1 MSATAPQIYAVR
13 NGGRYALL
21 SAVSEAGTVSV
32 GVSVPA
38 EGEYT
43 LSIPADCDASK
54 YETVWLKD
62 AETGKGVN
70 LLDGG
75 YTFQVSAAGE
85 TNNRFTITFNRMED
99 DAKSGI
105 VITSQGNG
113 TIQIQGTQ
121 QGDQIRIYGTSGVL
135 AAQAEAQS
143 DNTTVRTVLTDTAIV
158 EVTRSGKRVAVKKV
172 TVR

>member
-1 MSATAPQIYAVR
+1 M
-13 NGGRYALL
+13 
-21 SAVSEAGTVSV
+21 
-32 GVSVPA
+32 
-38 EGEYT
+38 
-43 LSIPADCDASK
+43 
-54 YETVWLKD
+54 KD